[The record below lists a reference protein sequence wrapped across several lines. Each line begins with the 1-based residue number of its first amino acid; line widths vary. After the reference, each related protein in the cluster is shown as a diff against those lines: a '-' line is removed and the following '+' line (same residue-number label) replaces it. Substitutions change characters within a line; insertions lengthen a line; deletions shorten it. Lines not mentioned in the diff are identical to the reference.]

1 MPDKFGDHIRLRHI
15 LDAIESINTYV
26 GNKDYQAFSEH
37 PMMQDACIRQL
48 QVIGE
53 ACSKV
58 SHALR
63 EKNQQ
68 IPWQQI
74 IGLRIIV
81 IHEYFG
87 VDDVVI
93 WDVIQKDLPE
103 LQQQVSEIC
112 KSLE

>member
-1 MPDKFGDHIRLRHI
+1 MPDKFGDKIRLQHI
-15 LDAIESINTYV
+15 LDAIESINAYV
-26 GNKDYQAFSEH
+26 SNTDYLAFSVH

-93 WDVIQKDLPE
+93 GDVIQKDLPE
-103 LQQQVSEIC
+103 LKQQVEEIC
-112 KSLE
+112 KVLQ

>member
-1 MPDKFGDHIRLRHI
+1 MPDKFGDTIRLRHI

-26 GNKDYQAFSEH
+26 VNIDYQAFAEH

-58 SHALR
+58 SPAIR
-63 EKNQQ
+63 ENNPQ

-81 IHEYFG
+81 IHE
-87 VDDVVI
+87 
-93 WDVIQKDLPE
+93 
-103 LQQQVSEIC
+103 
-112 KSLE
+112 

>member
-1 MPDKFGDHIRLRHI
+1 MPDKFGDKIRLQHI
-15 LDAIESINTYV
+15 LDAIESINGYV
-26 GNKDYQAFSEH
+26 TNTDYIAFSAH

-53 ACSKV
+53 ACSKISPAIRGQNPKV
-58 SHALR
+58 
-63 EKNQQ
+63 
-68 IPWQQI
+68 PWQQI

-103 LQQQVSEIC
+103 LKHQVDAMRN
-112 KSLE
+112 SLE